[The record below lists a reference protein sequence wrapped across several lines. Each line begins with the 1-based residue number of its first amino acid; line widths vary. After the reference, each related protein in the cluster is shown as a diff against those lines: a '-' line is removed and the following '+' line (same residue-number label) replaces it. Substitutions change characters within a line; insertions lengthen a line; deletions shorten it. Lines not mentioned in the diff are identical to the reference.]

1 MDNTFKIYIDRLVD
15 GHSTPID
22 ETVPPN
28 FLDVNETELLF
39 PYPVR
44 LHGQTYLANDHLVI
58 QLVITTKAK
67 IPCVICNEF
76 FEIPIVISDFY
87 HAEPLADI
95 KSKIF
100 DFSEAVREA
109 ILLLVPQF
117 AECHNGKCPER
128 ASIQGLIKKDNIKPT
143 EKPSDPPTHFPFADL
158 GK

>member
-1 MDNTFKIYIDRLVD
+1 MDNAFKIYIDRLD
-15 GHSTPID
+15 NGQSIPID
-22 ETVPPN
+22 ETVEPN
-28 FLDVNETELLF
+28 FLDIHESELLF

-44 LHGQTYLANDHLVI
+44 LHGQTYLANDHLII

-67 IPCVICNEF
+67 IPCAICNDF
-76 FEIPIVISDFY
+76 FEFPIIIPDFY
-87 HAEPLADI
+87 HAEPLAVI

-100 DFSEAVREA
+100 DFSDAVRES

-117 AECHNGKCPER
+117 AECHEGKCPER
-128 ASIQGLIKKDNIKPT
+128 ENLKDIIKKDTIKHT